1 MGPRFKVSYDRLVKP
16 GIEPATPD
24 LQGKRFI
31 HYTIAAAHATKWL
44 FIYRRD
50 FSTCSMVV
58 WGGGGGGGVHFF
70 INCKYDF
77 SFNAERMIVKTQE
90 LVPQKGC

>member
-1 MGPRFKVSYDRLVKP
+1 MGPRFKVSSDRLVKP
-16 GIEPATPD
+16 GIEPGTPG

-31 HYTIAAAHATKWL
+31 HYTTAATHAMKRL

-50 FSTCSMVV
+50 FSTCSMV
-58 WGGGGGGGVHFF
+58 WEGVHFF

-77 SFNAERMIVKTQE
+77 SFNTERMIVKTQE

>member
-1 MGPRFKVSYDRLVKP
+1 MGPRFKVSSDRLVKP

-58 WGGGGGGGVHFF
+58 WGGGGGGGGGVAFT
-70 INCKYDF
+70 F
-77 SFNAERMIVKTQE
+77 SLIVNMILALTLKE
-90 LVPQKGC
+90 

>member
-1 MGPRFKVSYDRLVKP
+1 MPRNGYSSIAEILVHV
-16 GIEPATPD
+16 A
-24 LQGKRFI
+24 
-31 HYTIAAAHATKWL
+31 WL
-44 FIYRRD
+44 F
-50 FSTCSMVV
+50 
-58 WGGGGGGGVHFF
+58 GGGGGGGVHFF